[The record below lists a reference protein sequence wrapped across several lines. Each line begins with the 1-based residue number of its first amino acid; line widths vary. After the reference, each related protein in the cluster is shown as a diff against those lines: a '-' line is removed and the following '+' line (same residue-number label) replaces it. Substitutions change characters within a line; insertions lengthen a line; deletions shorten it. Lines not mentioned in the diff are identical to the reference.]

1 MLAAVYHKTHLSKSR
16 FWLKNSFSFATFD
29 CGTGSASPFESRSV
43 VNVSVRLCV
52 CLCVCAVD

>member
-1 MLAAVYHKTHLSKSR
+1 MYHKTHLSKSR

-43 VNVSVRLCV
+43 VNVSVKLCV
-52 CLCVCAVD
+52 CLCVCC